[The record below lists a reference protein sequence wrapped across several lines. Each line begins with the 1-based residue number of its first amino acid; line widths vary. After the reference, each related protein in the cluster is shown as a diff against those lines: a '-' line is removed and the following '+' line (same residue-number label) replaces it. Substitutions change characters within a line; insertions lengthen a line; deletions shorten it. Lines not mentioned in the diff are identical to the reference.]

1 MALPDNINKTF
12 RTVYDAMNRC
22 WPPRNDSE
30 YFLNVATGFKKIMD
44 ENDNDLLLCN
54 MLMSVYNYLDYTR
67 KKEGSR

>member
-22 WPPRNDSE
+22 WPPRDSSD

-54 MLMSVYNYLDYTR
+54 MLMSVYQYLDYMR
-67 KKEGSR
+67 RNQN